1 MIRGSRCVSSGI
13 ITQSGKHQKPPG
25 FYFPLMFHPTTANPH
40 LITNN
45 PQHCKDGHGWEWKA
59 FASLCWRANLRG
71 AECHHQEQIESVTL
85 AAGIVGAGWALE
97 PLHGLCA
104 GPLAVLLHPEEWGE
118 AWEEAGVL
126 ALHCTD
132 LSIKC
137 SRVRDVLACNQWRA
151 MLAWNRGSWTGSTE
165 ERTDTWKTVRKEKL
179 VKE

>member
-1 MIRGSRCVSSGI
+1 
-13 ITQSGKHQKPPG
+13 
-25 FYFPLMFHPTTANPH
+25 MFHPTTANPY
-40 LITNN
+40 LITHN

-71 AECHHQEQIESVTL
+71 AECHHQEQMEGITL
-85 AAGIVGAGWALE
+85 AAGIVGAGWVLE

-151 MLAWNRGSWTGSTE
+151 MLAWNGDLDREHRREDRYMEDSEKGKISKRITE
-165 ERTDTWKTVRKEKL
+165 ITIL
-179 VKE
+179 